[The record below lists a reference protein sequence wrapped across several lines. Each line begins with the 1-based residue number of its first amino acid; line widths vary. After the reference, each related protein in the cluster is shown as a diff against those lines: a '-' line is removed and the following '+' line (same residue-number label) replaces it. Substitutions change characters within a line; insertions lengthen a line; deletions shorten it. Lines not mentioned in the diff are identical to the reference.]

1 MKDALVS
8 DNILGRHDGACW
20 VWHLKRNI
28 SIAPQTLACIFL
40 ALAFVSV
47 LIGIVFY
54 LAGATL
60 ILPFSLLEISALL
73 IAYFYNAI
81 HANDY
86 EKLIVAGNLI
96 QVESKIGLKLNQ
108 IQLVRSMTRVDT
120 LSHLNELILLKQGLK
135 GTYFGR
141 YVHANLRPMLA
152 QKIAERLRT
161 S

>member
-8 DNILGRHDGACW
+8 DNILGRHNGDCW

-86 EKLIVAGNLI
+86 EKLIVDGNLI

-120 LSHLNELILLKQGLK
+120 LSHLNELILLKQGSK